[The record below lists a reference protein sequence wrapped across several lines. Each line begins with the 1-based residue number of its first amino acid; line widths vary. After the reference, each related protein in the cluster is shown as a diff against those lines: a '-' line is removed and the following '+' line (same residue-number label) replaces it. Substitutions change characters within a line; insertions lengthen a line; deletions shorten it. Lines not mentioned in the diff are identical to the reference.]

1 MDFNKFSEKSVPNFY
16 SELSTVNPRTDD
28 CSNILDFPGVRG
40 LKFAGA
46 AGVTK
51 VRVRVENTSIEEKG
65 ARPGESITPK
75 NIYPPLESPQ
85 LIKWTKADAF
95 PSEATDYYFRR
106 KKLSKATSHRRR
118 EG

>member
-16 SELSTVNPRTDD
+16 SELSTVNLRTDD

-46 AGVTK
+46 AGVGDEGKGEGGEHIDRGERRTTW
-51 VRVRVENTSIEEKG
+51 RIDHPEKHISTT
-65 ARPGESITPK
+65 RI
-75 NIYPPLESPQ
+75 
-85 LIKWTKADAF
+85 
-95 PSEATDYYFRR
+95 ATVNQVD
-106 KKLSKATSHRRR
+106 